1 MALEETLREAAA
13 ALRAVA
19 PVCSTIPENLFQLAR
34 LRWELH
40 KVAQNLDPAT
50 LGRVARALGREPV
63 IGPAFRARPSL
74 LSPDESAVAVNL
86 VVAARALIV
95 GTCLSDDVEGVLRGA
110 RELVQSNRC
119 AGEVVVVL
127 TGVSAATAADL
138 GEGVS
143 LKPMDEVPPLMGGG
157 PLKSLSDGATGL
169 FGGVAATVGAA
180 LVRPVDVHPAL
191 APPRHPGGISLA
203 VMREDLLG
211 ELGPAARCVS
221 LATDGA
227 AEALGHWGERTD
239 ARLLIPPLGAG
250 FEWHENAFFRGR
262 REAVRADIGRIRLAL
277 RAYREFR
284 GDTAALNLAIE
295 RLVRSRRARATA
307 DRALDLG
314 VALEVLLRHV
324 PGSPRKRDSDIT
336 RKLASRAGWLL
347 AADGEDEAVVKLRI
361 NKLYE
366 LRNDAAHFGSV
377 RRRTALD
384 GREVSTEEALDSG
397 ASLCA
402 RLMLAVLKAGDWPQW
417 PGRL

>member
-1 MALEETLREAAA
+1 MELEEALREAAA
-13 ALRAVA
+13 ALRAA
-19 PVCSTIPENLFQLAR
+19 ASVCSTIPENLFQLAR
-34 LRWELH
+34 LRWELFEA
-40 KVAQNLDPAT
+40 AQNLDPTT
-50 LGRVARALGREPV
+50 LGRVGRAVGREPV
-63 IGPAFRARPSL
+63 LGPAFRARPSL

-95 GTCLSDDVEGVLRGA
+95 GTCLSNDVEGVLSGA
-110 RELVQSNRC
+110 RELVQSNCC

-127 TGVSAATAADL
+127 TGVSAVAMADL
-138 GEGVS
+138 GDGV
-143 LKPMDEVPPLMGGG
+143 LLRPVNEIPPFMGGG

-169 FGGVAATVGAA
+169 FGGVTATVDAA
-180 LVRPVDVHPAL
+180 LVCQVEVHPAL
-191 APPRHPGGISLA
+191 APPRHSSGISLA

-211 ELGPAARCVS
+211 ELGAAARCVS

-239 ARLLIPPLGAG
+239 SRLLIPPLGAG

-262 REAVRADIGRIRLAL
+262 RKAVRADVDRIRLAL
-277 RAYREFR
+277 QAYRKFR
-284 GDTAALNLAIE
+284 GDTAALDLAIE
-295 RLVRSRRARATA
+295 RLVRSRRASAMT

-324 PGSPRKRDSDIT
+324 PGIPRKHDSGIT

-347 AADGEDEAVVKLRI
+347 ATDGEHEAAVKLRI

-384 GREVSTEEALDSG
+384 GREVSTEEALDGG

-402 RLMLAVLKAGDWPQW
+402 RLILAVLKAGDWPQW
-417 PGRL
+417 P